1 MAKSSSQ
8 PPSSSPSADRHLWQL
23 TPVRDAMILGGIL
36 VLMWV
41 VYVLRSIF
49 LPVLIGLVLAY
60 LLAPVISYA
69 HVHWRFPR
77 PLTISLLLILLVTFV
92 VGGIV
97 TLGPL
102 VMDQL
107 VTLSHNLP
115 EYVSEFADRYKI
127 NLGSL
132 TKQLKQFANYVKEH
146 PFDTVRS
153 LFSGTSR
160 AFGFVEDVIGAVTGM
175 VLFIA
180 LVPLY
185 FFFFALRL
193 PYMVSTAK
201 DYLPSRHKDRIE
213 GILNQMDLA
222 MSSFFRG
229 RLMIAFCMAFM
240 LAGGWYFAEVPYW
253 FLLGVGTGI
262 LSIIPYAAT
271 IGWPIAVVLKYLDM
285 AMGQGIDSSD
295 WLSIVFWPSAVYG
308 IVQLFE
314 GWVLTP
320 WIQSQST
327 DLHAM
332 TILLVVLIGG
342 VVAGVYGLLFAIPIT
357 LCVKILFRDLFL
369 PELKAWTREPESSP

>member
-1 MAKSSSQ
+1 MAKHSSQ
-8 PPSSSPSADRHLWQL
+8 QTPSPSADRHLWQL

-36 VLMWV
+36 VLGWA

-69 HVHWRFPR
+69 HVNWRFPR
-77 PLTISLLLILLVTFV
+77 HLTVSLLLILLVTL
-92 VGGIV
+92 VGVGMVI
-97 TLGPL
+97 LGPL

-107 VTLSHNLP
+107 MTLSHNLP
-115 EYVSEFADRYKI
+115 EYVKEFANRYQI
-127 NLGSL
+127 NLGTL
-132 TKQLKQFANYVKEH
+132 TKQLEEFANYVKGH

-160 AFGFVEDVIGAVTGM
+160 AFGFVEDVIGAVTG
-175 VLFIA
+175 VVFFIA

-185 FFFFALRL
+185 FYFFALRL
-193 PYMVSTAK
+193 PQMVSSAK
-201 DYLPSRHKDRIE
+201 DFIPPRHKDRIE
-213 GILNQMDLA
+213 RVLNHMDLA

-229 RLMIAFCMAFM
+229 RLVVALCMAVM
-240 LAGGWYFAEVPYW
+240 LAGGWYLADVPYW

-271 IGWPIAVVLKYLDM
+271 IGWPIAVLLKYLDM
-285 AMGQGIDSSD
+285 AMGQGVDSSD
-295 WLSIVFWPSAVYG
+295 WLSIVVWPSAVYG

-357 LCVKILFRDLFL
+357 LCLKILFRELFL
-369 PELKAWTREPESSP
+369 PELQAWTRGPESST